1 MEQAIARHHATDL
14 FYAAHKRRGYI
25 FGLVQDP
32 AQVVDNPQYK
42 HRGYFADVEHTVAGK
57 FAYPGAPFNMSD
69 TPWRARSPAP
79 TLGQHNAEVFGELG
93 FSCEDLVALRASGD
107 I

>member
-1 MEQAIARHHATDL
+1 M

-32 AQVVDNPQYK
+32 AQVFDNPQYR
-42 HRGYFADVEHTVAGK
+42 HRAYFQDVEHPVAGS
-57 FAYPGAPFNMSD
+57 ASYPGAPFEMSD
-69 TPWRARSPAP
+69 TPWQARSPAP
-79 TLGQHNAEVFGELG
+79 TLGQHNTEVLGELC
-93 FSCEDLVALRASGD
+93 FSQDDLVTLKASGD